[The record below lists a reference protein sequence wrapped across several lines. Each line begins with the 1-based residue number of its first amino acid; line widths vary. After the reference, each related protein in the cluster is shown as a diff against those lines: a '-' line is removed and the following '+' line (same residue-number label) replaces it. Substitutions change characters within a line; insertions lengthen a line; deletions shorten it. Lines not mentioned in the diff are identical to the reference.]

1 MKKFLAFLLTF
12 ALLLVPFS
20 TLSFAA
26 EAYQDVTITG
36 TWAEVSTVD
45 GDKWNLYLNTSG
57 YESSTWDYKYE
68 GFTYE
73 YNDVEF
79 TVDFVQSTDIENKL
93 YCQIPTS
100 VLPAEGGTITIKA
113 GQLEP
118 ITGNTTTGINIVSDI
133 EIAAVDGCLAYVDKV
148 IDTSNIT
155 IVNSI
160 SGASGIYFTITDLE
174 GNRINT
180 DYTGWDGQYL
190 CPARP
195 NGDTYTLADFN
206 NTYSGVFQDGLSI
219 FTEKAKQDGFKNPDI
234 TDAAYYI
241 GYLNAVAGTTVTL
254 RGLMATLSTSS
265 WTSVATYYFKEVT
278 FTYDGSTWSA
288 VKTPEYSP
296 ITLAGVSTD
305 PSGFSG
311 DNLVAY
317 LYTNGYR
324 GNAQWKY
331 KYEGLTY
338 EYNGV
343 TGTTTQVSS
352 AGTNVIYFTIPASAV
367 PAINGQIIT
376 IKAGNYDADNED
388 IQNIATYGLN
398 ITEDFELIIH
408 DNEILAPTVIDDTN
422 VEIIHNESSAN
433 ALRFDLK
440 DANGV
445 PTSTGFEGW
454 NKFLVPSTSLG
465 YRMEPESW
473 ATTYS
478 GVYLDGQP
486 MNFAG
491 WGLSNEI
498 SFKNVGAGA
507 YYIGDENFNAVKGT
521 TITVRGYF
529 VASSSEPGWAIMGT
543 LYLNELTF
551 TYDGTAW
558 SLAREIDY
566 TEHTGTIVSS
576 IPVDDGSFYF
586 NTDETDTFPVTGWNT
601 EIHPLNDEASGIYIN
616 GELTNAFLKKIDATS
631 WYVCIKDVGL
641 SLENNNVV
649 TISGAFVY
657 GTDKITFGD
666 YDYTYVVAPTVNT
679 YTGTPVLKESDEYGS
694 NISFYFTSEDGAP
707 HDSTWQEKITAAA
720 GDDNGVFVNGTKTN
734 IILKKINAN
743 TWFVDIAYDTQVSLN
758 TDDVITIK
766 GDFVYPNGD
775 IVTFTE
781 TDFQFLG
788 EHFAQ
793 GRVDITEFE
802 ILGLYYPHFAYNDA
816 EERWDM
822 YFRLNAEIPGKEDLI
837 HFVYLNYEIDGVEYA
852 AHWYKSSTTFFD
864 GENLYHNL
872 YIPMPQLP
880 KDLDKEYVITL
891 RAGTGQGRINGTE
904 EAQSCAIRL
913 TKDYQFVIGGDYKAS
928 APAVDYLVGN
938 GGTENGIYLAVTDD
952 FPVTGWENKVV
963 KFGAEDGVYVNG
975 VLTNVFIKKY
985 DNGKYYVCLV
995 DEGHA
1000 AQEGTIVML
1009 KGTFADEQG
1018 LNTVTFQTA
1027 KYIFTNGKWETFSAF
1042 VEQPSTGVSGDANS
1056 DSKFNIMDLIR
1067 MKKVALGIVDKINMV
1082 DADLNGDG
1090 KINSNDIVLATK
1102 MSLGIVRFENGA
1114 NITGVPTYADDDE
1127 MRLSAYVSPT
1137 IEEGFD
1143 DYKAAGFTTLIS
1155 EKIAAYGSD
1164 KFDEYMNLAA
1174 EKGLDVIVHS
1184 DELNAMLL
1192 GLNAMDQNLL
1202 QAISNDL
1209 AKYNNFRGLLMSD
1222 EPTINHLNSYTQ
1234 VTNVLKLLNPNIDFL
1249 TSCLPT
1255 YVSDESLISTNNS
1268 LSFDEKYSAYANAY
1282 GNLFGDFTYDFYP
1295 FKHSYKQ
1302 ILSYKYDEKDYMRS
1316 DWFKNLT
1323 LAAANAKGKYTT
1335 GITVQSYSEAINA
1348 KDHYRAVTKADVS
1361 FQVYSALAYGMKSIN
1376 YFTYGEHWDPNVG
1389 TTSSMIYNGQKTDIY
1404 YAVQSVNNEIKAF
1417 DNVLLNFNWQGTIG
1431 ITGTNNDKIMNYVD
1445 AYSSKRISNATA
1457 SNDAI
1462 IGCLKDS
1469 KGYDGFMLVNSTD
1482 PSDNVTETIS
1492 VTFKNADH
1500 AKVYIDGVENIVEL
1514 SNGTFSATLAP
1525 GQGIF
1530 VIPYIA

>member
-26 EAYQDVTITG
+26 EAYQDVTLTG
-36 TWAEVSTVD
+36 TWADVSTVG
-45 GDKWNLYLNTSG
+45 GDNWNLYLNTSG

-118 ITGNTTTGINIVSDI
+118 ITGNTTTGINIVSDV
-133 EIAAVDGCLAYVDKV
+133 EIAVVDGKLAFVDKV
-148 IDTSNIT
+148 INPASVT
-155 IVNSI
+155 VNS
-160 SGASGIYFTITDLE
+160 ASSNQGIYFTLNDLA
-174 GNRINT
+174 GNEINT
-180 DYTGWDGQYL
+180 DYTGWNYFL
-190 CPARP
+190 WPADA
-195 NGDTYTLADFN
+195 NGNPLNTEYWTT
-206 NTYSGVFQDGLSI
+206 TYSGVFVDGAPI
-219 FTEKAKQDGFKNPDI
+219 NYEGGFKNPCVGGSF
-234 TDAAYYI
+234 YI
-241 GYLNAVAGTTVTL
+241 GGLNAVDGTTVTVKGYFAH
-254 RGLMATLSTSS
+254 RDPD
-265 WTSVATYYFKEVT
+265 WTPVATYYFKEIT
-278 FTYDGSTWSA
+278 FTYDGSSWSA
-288 VKTPEYSP
+288 ATTPEYSP
-296 ITLAGVSTD
+296 ISLAGVWEASQHVGLND
-305 PSGFSG
+305 AG
-311 DNLVAY
+311 DTWAVY

-324 GNAQWKY
+324 GNADWRY
-331 KYEGLTY
+331 KYEGFTY

-343 TGTTTQVSS
+343 TGTTTPVSS
-352 AGTNVIYFTIPASAV
+352 AGTNMIYFSIPASAV
-367 PAINGQIIT
+367 PATSGQTIT
-376 IKAGNYDADNED
+376 IKAGNYDVDTTHGDNL
-388 IQNIATYGLN
+388 ATYGLN
-398 ITEDFELIIH
+398 LTEDFELIVL
-408 DNEILAPTVIDDTN
+408 DNELIAPKVIDDTTVDIDN
-422 VEIIHNESSAN
+422 NISNAN
-433 ALRFDLK
+433 ALYFNLK

-445 PTSTGFEGW
+445 GTTTGFESW
-454 NKFLVPSTSLG
+454 TNFLVPSTCTDQLIGSAD
-465 YRMEPESW
+465 W
-473 ATTYS
+473 ANTYS
-478 GVYLDGQP
+478 GVFINGQTP
-486 MNFAG
+486 GYDG
-491 WGLSNEI
+491 WGLPGTI
-498 SFKNVGAGA
+498 SLKNIGPGNF
-507 YYIGDENFNAVKGT
+507 YIGGQGLNAVKGT
-521 TITVRGYF
+521 TLTVRGYF
-529 VASSSEPGWAIMGT
+529 ISSAEADWKIKGT
-543 LYLNELTF
+543 LYLNEHTF
-551 TYDGTAW
+551 TYDGTDW
-558 SLAREIDY
+558 SLAREINY
-566 TEHTGTIVSS
+566 TDHTGTITSS
-576 IPVDDGSFYF
+576 TPIDDGSFYF
-586 NTDETDTFPVTGWNT
+586 YTDANDTFPVTGWETNVY
-601 EIHPLNDEASGIYIN
+601 PANDEASGIYIN
-616 GELTNAFLKKIDATS
+616 GELTNAYLKKIDGNS

-641 SLENNNVV
+641 SLNDGDVV

-657 GTDKITFGD
+657 GTDRITFDD
-666 YDYTYVVAPTVNT
+666 YEYTYVVEKPAAT
-679 YTGTPVLKESDEYGS
+679 YTGTPVLRDSSDEYGNAS
-694 NISFYFTSEDGAP
+694 AFYFASDDGAP
-707 HDSTWQEKITAAA
+707 HDPTWTVKATAAD
-720 GDDNGVFVNGTKTN
+720 GDDNGVFVNGTKAN
-734 IILKKINAN
+734 IALKKIDAN
-743 TWFVDIAYDTQVSLN
+743 VWYVGVGDDKEITLN
-758 TDDVITIK
+758 TDDVVTIK
-766 GDFVYPNGD
+766 GKFVMDTGEVVIFN
-775 IVTFTE
+775 E
-781 TDFQFLG
+781 AKFQFTG

-793 GRVDITEFE
+793 GEIDITEFE
-802 ILGLYYPHFAYNDA
+802 ITGLYNAHIMYDDNVG
-816 EERWDM
+816 RWNM
-822 YFRLNAEIPGKEDLI
+822 YFTLNKNIPGDVDGT
-837 HFVYLNYEIDGVEYA
+837 HFSYMNYEINGVEYRE
-852 AHWYKSSTTFFD
+852 HWYKSGSARVVD
-864 GENLYHNL
+864 GETYYNL
-872 YIPMPQLP
+872 YIPMPNLP
-880 KDLDKEYVITL
+880 KVIDKEYVITL
-891 RAGTGQGRINGTE
+891 KAGTGQGRTNGTE
-904 EAQSCAIRL
+904 AAQTYGIRL
-913 TKDYQFVIGGDYKAS
+913 TQDYQFVVGGNYKAS
-928 APAVDYLVGN
+928 VPAVDYLTGN

-952 FPVTGWENKVV
+952 FPVTGWDNKVV
-963 KFGAEDGVYVNG
+963 KVGTEDGIYVNG
-975 VLTNVFIKKY
+975 ELTNVFIKKY
-985 DNGKYYVCLV
+985 ENGKYYVCLV
-995 DEGHA
+995 DEGYV

-1018 LNTVTFQTA
+1018 FNKVTFQTA
-1027 KYIFTNGKWETFSAF
+1027 KYIFTNGKWETYSAF

-1056 DSKFNIMDLIR
+1056 DGKFNIMDLIR
-1067 MKKVALGIVDKINMV
+1067 MKKVALGIVNEINMV
-1082 DADLNGDG
+1082 DADLNGNG

-1102 MSLGIVRFENGA
+1102 MLLGIVKFEDGA
-1114 NITGVPTYADDDE
+1114 NITGVPTYADDAE

-1164 KFDEYMNLAA
+1164 NFDEYMNLAA
-1174 EKGLDVIVHS
+1174 KKGLDVIVQS
-1184 DELNAMLL
+1184 DNLNAMLL
-1192 GLNAMDQNLL
+1192 GLNAMDPDLL
-1202 QAISNDL
+1202 QAMSNDL
-1209 AKYNNFRGLLMSD
+1209 AKYNNFRGLLMCD

-1255 YVSDESLISTNNS
+1255 YTPDESLISTNNS

-1282 GNLFGDFTYDFYP
+1282 GNLLGDFTYDFYP

-1302 ILSYKYDEKDYMRS
+1302 VLGYKYDEKDYMRS

-1348 KDHYRAVTKADVS
+1348 KDHYRDVTKADIS

-1389 TTSSMIYNGQKTDIY
+1389 TTSSMIYDGQKTDIY

-1431 ITGTNNDKIMNYVD
+1431 ITGTNSDKIMNYVD

-1500 AKVYIDGVENIVEL
+1500 AKVYINGVENIVEL